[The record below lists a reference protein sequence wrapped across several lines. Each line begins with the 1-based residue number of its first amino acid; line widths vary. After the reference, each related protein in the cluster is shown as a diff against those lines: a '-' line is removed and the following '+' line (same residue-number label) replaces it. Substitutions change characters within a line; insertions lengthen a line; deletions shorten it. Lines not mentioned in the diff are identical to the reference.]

1 MVCSAMFC
9 LEVSRRRWVLK
20 TCESVVVKA
29 GSSAVVKAGSKVR
42 IAFHETLGAGELC
55 VETGFRVQDLGSRVQ
70 SLESRRLRAW
80 RMNFPEDHSRPK
92 PSLESGST

>member
-1 MVCSAMFC
+1 M
-9 LEVSRRRWVLK
+9 
-20 TCESVVVKA
+20 VVKA

-42 IAFHETLGAGELC
+42 IAFHEALGAGDLC
-55 VETGFRVQDLGSRVQ
+55 VETGFREFRVQDLGSRVQ

-92 PSLESGST
+92 PSLESGSR